1 MIIATMLFL
10 VVISLLIIFQI
21 ALICGAPLGHFAWG
35 GQDKVLPTRK
45 RIGSVSSIVIYLIM
59 AAFVLSKA
67 QVLPI
72 VTNETVLSVGLWV
85 IFGYLVLGIVM
96 NALSHSVPE
105 RALMAPVAAV
115 LAVCVGIVAWSPAP
129 SQTITSFVSCKDAGG
144 ALLQSYP
151 EQCLIYG
158 QTYVNTA
165 QLNNGSEY
173 VGLSE
178 QAALDKATLNN
189 KPARV
194 VERNGEPL
202 EITADF
208 VFGRLNLHIK
218 DGVVYKVEIEGLAQD
233 N

>member
-1 MIIATMLFL
+1 MIIATILFL
-10 VVISLLIIFQI
+10 IVLSLLILFQV
-21 ALICGAPLGHFAWG
+21 ALICGVPLGHFAWG
-35 GQDKVLPTRK
+35 GQDKVLPAKK
-45 RIGSVSSIVIYLIM
+45 RIGSVASIVVYLIM

-72 VTNETVLSVGLWV
+72 VTNETVLNIGLWV
-85 IFGYLVLGIVM
+85 IFGYLVLGIVL

-105 RALMAPVAAV
+105 RAVMTPVAAI

-129 SQTITSFVSCKDAGG
+129 SQTINSFDACKDAGG

-165 QLNNGSEY
+165 QLNSGSEY

-178 QAALDKATLNN
+178 QAALDKAEAED
-189 KPARV
+189 KQARV
-194 VERNGEPL
+194 VERDGEPL